1 VRSILLALGL
11 FFHNCIEVLHL
22 IGYTTKE
29 NGGFLMQYLKYE
41 VRKNIVEQALNEF
54 KQMGYKGT
62 SIRNIAKNSQTSV
75 GNFYKYFHSKDDLF
89 EKLIGP
95 VYERIMD
102 YINQFNSVE
111 INEKADE
118 IFYEL
123 MEKIMEIFKG
133 SSTEITILLNKSEG
147 SKFENCKKTFVD
159 FITRIVSE
167 KMKYELTLKGKRL
180 KDDFLIYLLSYN
192 LMESI
197 SIILREKEDEAE
209 MRKLILD
216 LIDIFYSNLLCKL
229 NCENIH

>member
-1 VRSILLALGL
+1 
-11 FFHNCIEVLHL
+11 
-22 IGYTTKE
+22 
-29 NGGFLMQYLKYE
+29 MQYLKYE
-41 VRKNIVEQALNEF
+41 VRKSIVEHALKEF

-62 SIRNIAKNSQTSV
+62 SIRNIVKNSQTSV
-75 GNFYKYFHSKDDLF
+75 GNFYKYFHSKDDLY

-95 VYERIMD
+95 VYNRIMD
-102 YINQFNSVE
+102 YINEFDSVE

-133 SSTEITILLNKSEG
+133 SSTEITILFNKSEG
-147 SKFENCKKTFVD
+147 SEYENCKKTFAD

-167 KMKYELTLKGKRL
+167 KMKYELSLQSKKLKNN
-180 KDDFLIYLLSYN
+180 FIIYLMSYN
-192 LMESI
+192 LVESI

-216 LIDIFYSNLLCKL
+216 IIDISFSNILNKL
-229 NCENIH
+229 DCENID